1 MESRLKTIGLR
12 VSSLV
17 VLILLWWAAALL
29 MNDPQ
34 VLPGPLAVGRTIV
47 ADLHSR
53 GPEGESA
60 YYDIGITLARIFITF
75 SAAMI
80 AGTGIGL
87 AMGLNRLFE
96 RSLLAL
102 IPLMLTMPTIL
113 MVFLAIM
120 WFGFS
125 EAGGLV
131 AVMAVVTPY
140 VAVNM
145 YEGTKAMDKSLID
158 MAVTFKAGRYLLLR
172 KVYIPQLMP
181 YIFSAFRYAFG
192 QTWKIVALAETFG
205 LKFGIGYMF
214 FFWFQQFD
222 ITQTL
227 AWIMM
232 FVVLMLVLEH
242 GVFARL
248 ESRAF
253 AWRSSSLARGR
264 A

>member
-1 MESRLKTIGLR
+1 MISRLTIIGLR
-12 VSSLV
+12 VGSIIAL
-17 VLILLWWAAALL
+17 LLLWWAAARL
-29 MNDPQ
+29 MNDAE
-34 VLPGPLAVGRTIV
+34 VLPGPFAVARTIV
-47 ADLHSR
+47 ADFRSP

-60 YYDIGITLARIFITF
+60 FYDIGITLARIFVAF
-75 SAAMI
+75 AASMI
-80 AGTGIGL
+80 AGIGIGL
-87 AMGLNRLFE
+87 AMGLNRLCE
-96 RSLLAL
+96 RSLLAV

-113 MVFLAIM
+113 AVFLAIM

-125 EAGGLV
+125 EAGALV
-131 AVMAVVTPY
+131 AVLAIVTPF

-158 MAVTFKAGRYLLLR
+158 MALTFRAGRYLRLR
-172 KVYIPQLMP
+172 GIYIPQLMP

-214 FFWFQQFD
+214 FFWFEQFN

-232 FVVLMLVLEH
+232 FVVLMLILEH
-242 GVFARL
+242 GVFAQL

-253 AWRSSSLARGR
+253 AWRASA
-264 A
+264 AH

>member
-1 MESRLKTIGLR
+1 MQARLNSIALR
-12 VSSLV
+12 LSSIA
-17 VLILLWWAAALL
+17 VLILLWWAAA
-29 MNDPQ
+29 MAIGDPEI
-34 VLPGPLAVGRTIV
+34 LPTPWVIGGTIV

-60 YYDIGITLARIFITF
+60 VFDIGITLARIFVTF
-75 SAAMI
+75 AASMI
-80 AGTGIGL
+80 AGIGIGL
-87 AMGLNRLFE
+87 AMGLNRMFE
-96 RSLLAL
+96 RSLLTVL
-102 IPLMLTMPTIL
+102 PLMLTMPTIL

-120 WFGFS
+120 WFGYS

-140 VAVNM
+140 VAVNIF
-145 YEGTKAMDKSLID
+145 EGTKAMDKSLSE
-158 MAVTFKAGRYLLLR
+158 MGATFKASRYLLLR
-172 KVYIPQLMP
+172 KVYLPQLMP

-214 FFWFQQFD
+214 FFWFEQFN
-222 ITQTL
+222 IRQTL

-232 FVVLMLVLEH
+232 FVVMMLVLEH

-253 AWRSSSLARGR
+253 AWRTSFAR
-264 A
+264 

>member
-1 MESRLKTIGLR
+1 VNSRLKNIGLR
-12 VSSLV
+12 TGSIVTL
-17 VLILLWWAAALL
+17 LLLWEAASAA
-29 MNDPQ
+29 MNDPR
-34 VLPGPLAVGRTIV
+34 VLPGPWAIARTIV
-47 ADLHSR
+47 ADLQR
-53 GPEGESA
+53 PGPEGESA
-60 YYDIGITLARIFITF
+60 LFDIGITLARIFIAFFASMT
-75 SAAMI
+75 
-80 AGTGIGL
+80 AGIGIGL
-87 AMGLNRLFE
+87 AMGLNRLCE
-96 RSLLAL
+96 RSLLAV
-102 IPLMLTMPTIL
+102 IPLMLTTPTIL
-113 MVFLAIM
+113 MVFISIM

-125 EAGGLV
+125 ESGGLV
-131 AVMAVVTPY
+131 AVMVVVTPY

-145 YEGTKAMDKSLID
+145 FEGTKAMDKSLID
-158 MAVTFKAGRYLLLR
+158 MAVTFKAGRYLRLR
-172 KVYIPQLMP
+172 NVYIPQLMP

-227 AWIMM
+227 AWITM
-232 FVVLMLVLEH
+232 FVILMLALEH

-253 AWRSSSLARGR
+253 AWRTSSFARGR

>member
-1 MESRLKTIGLR
+1 
-12 VSSLV
+12 
-17 VLILLWWAAALL
+17 
-29 MNDPQ
+29 
-34 VLPGPLAVGRTIV
+34 
-47 ADLHSR
+47 
-53 GPEGESA
+53 
-60 YYDIGITLARIFITF
+60 
-75 SAAMI
+75 MI
-80 AGTGIGL
+80 AGIGIGL
-87 AMGLNRLFE
+87 AMGLNRLCE

-131 AVMAVVTPY
+131 AVMAVVTPL
-140 VAVNM
+140 VTVNM
-145 YEGTKAMDKSLID
+145 YEGTKAMDKSLIQ
-158 MAVTFKAGRYLLLR
+158 MAVTFRASPYLLVR
-172 KVYIPQLMP
+172 KVYLPQLLP

-214 FFWFQQFD
+214 FFWFQQFEM
-222 ITQTL
+222 TQVL
-227 AWIMM
+227 AWIIM
-232 FVVLMLVLEH
+232 FVVLMLILEH

-253 AWRSSSLARGR
+253 AWRVSVAH
-264 A
+264 

>member
-1 MESRLKTIGLR
+1 MESRLKTVGLR
-12 VSSLV
+12 AGSLV
-17 VLILLWWAAALL
+17 AMIVVWWAASKI

-34 VLPGPLAVGRTIV
+34 VLPGPLSVGRTIV
-47 ADLHSR
+47 ADLHTK

-75 SAAMI
+75 AAAMI
-80 AGTGIGL
+80 AGIGIGL

-102 IPLMLTMPTIL
+102 IPLMLTMPMIL

-131 AVMAVVTPY
+131 AVMAVVTPF
-140 VAVNM
+140 VTVNM
-145 YEGTKAMDKSLID
+145 YEGTKAMDKSLTE
-158 MAVTFKAGRYLLLR
+158 MAVTFKARRYSIVR
-172 KVYIPQLMP
+172 NVYLPQLMP

-192 QTWKIVALAETFG
+192 ETWKIVALAETFG

-214 FFWFQQFD
+214 FFWFEQFD
-222 ITQTL
+222 MTQVL
-227 AWIMM
+227 AWIIM
-232 FVVLMLVLEH
+232 FVVLMLILEH

-248 ESRAF
+248 ESRTF
-253 AWRSSSLARGR
+253 AWRASVAR
-264 A
+264 

>member
-1 MESRLKTIGLR
+1 MASRLKSIGLR
-12 VSSLV
+12 VCSII
-17 VLILLWWAAALL
+17 VLLLLWWAASVL
-29 MNDPQ
+29 MHDPE
-34 VLPGPLAVGRTIV
+34 VLPGPWSIARTIV
-47 ADLHSR
+47 TDLHTP
-53 GPEGESA
+53 GPEGESPFF
-60 YYDIGITLARIFITF
+60 DIGITLARILVAF
-75 SAAMI
+75 SASMV
-80 AGTGIGL
+80 AGIGIGL
-87 AMGLNRLFE
+87 AMGLNRLCE
-96 RSLLAL
+96 RSLLVL

-113 MVFLAIM
+113 MVFVAIM

-125 EAGGLV
+125 EAGALV
-131 AVMAVVTPY
+131 AVMAVVTPF

-145 YEGTKAMDKSLID
+145 FEGTKAMDKSLTE
-158 MAVTFKAGRYLLLR
+158 MGVTFKANQSLLLR
-172 KVYIPQLMP
+172 KVYLPQLMP

-214 FFWFQQFD
+214 FFWFEQFD
-222 ITQTL
+222 IKQTL

-232 FVVLMLVLEH
+232 FVILMLVLEH

-253 AWRSSSLARGR
+253 AWRNSSLAR

>member
-1 MESRLKTIGLR
+1 MASGLKSIGLR
-12 VSSLV
+12 ASSIV
-17 VLILLWWAAALL
+17 VLLLLWWAASAL
-29 MNDPQ
+29 MNDSQ
-34 VLPGPLAVGRTIV
+34 VLPGPVAIGRTII
-47 ADLHSR
+47 ADLQTP

-60 YYDIGITLARIFITF
+60 FFDIAITLSRIFVAF
-75 SAAMI
+75 FAAMI
-80 AGTGIGL
+80 AGIGIGL
-87 AMGLNRLFE
+87 AMGLNRIIE
-96 RSLLAL
+96 RSLLSV

-113 MVFLAIM
+113 MVFLAVM

-131 AVMAVVTPY
+131 AVMVVVTPY

-145 YEGTKAMDKSLID
+145 FEGAKTMDKSLID
-158 MAVTFKAGRYLLLR
+158 MAVTFKARRYLLVR
-172 KVYIPQLMP
+172 KIYLPQLMP

-192 QTWKIVALAETFG
+192 MTWKIVALAETFG

-222 ITQTL
+222 MTQVL
-227 AWIMM
+227 AWIIM

-253 AWRSSSLARGR
+253 AWRTSYAN
-264 A
+264 